1 MTPSQLINEQ
11 DVRHVARLAR
21 IHLTDEELRS
31 VTLNLERILEYV
43 AQLKTLDTSG
53 VDPTSHPLPLE
64 NVYRPDEIRQT
75 LTQDEALSIAIEK
88 KNGFFKV
95 PKVIE

>member
-1 MTPSQLINEQ
+1 MTPSQLITEQ
-11 DVRHVARLAR
+11 KVRHVAQLAR
-21 IHLTDEELRS
+21 IYLSDEELRPL
-31 VTLNLERILEYV
+31 TLNLERILEYV

-64 NVYRPDEIRQT
+64 NVYRPDEMKQT
-75 LTQDEALSIAIEK
+75 LTQEDALSIAIEK